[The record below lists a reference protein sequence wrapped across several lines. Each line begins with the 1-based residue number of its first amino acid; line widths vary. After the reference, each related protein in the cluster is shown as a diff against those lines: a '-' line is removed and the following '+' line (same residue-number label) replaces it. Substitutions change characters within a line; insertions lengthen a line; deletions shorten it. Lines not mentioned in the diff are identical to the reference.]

1 MNERPRVFIQQPNKT
16 VDLNW
21 QIIPPECRGPLG
33 LIYDVY
39 CRGGI
44 AALLGLTR
52 QRRTAFRDH
61 LAFQISQGTTE
72 IEEMSM
78 DVKKKVN
85 LIQDDTLRNALMYRY
100 TFDTEPDPESC
111 VPRHTYRITQA
122 RRPYEEVAL
131 MLGDT
136 REGAIATIKKGVT
149 ALGNITDRSPIYWT
163 YGVPGYSN
171 RTTQNHI

>member
-1 MNERPRVFIQQPNKT
+1 MTERPVFIQQSNKT
-16 VDLNW
+16 LDLNW

-44 AALLGLTR
+44 AALLGLTKL
-52 QRRTAFRDH
+52 RRTTFRDH
-61 LAFQISQGTTE
+61 LAFQIGQGTTE

-85 LIQDDTLRNALMYRY
+85 LIQDDSLRNALMYRY
-100 TFDTEPDPESC
+100 IFDTEPDPEGC
-111 VPRHTYRITQA
+111 VPRPYRTTQV
-122 RRPYEEVAL
+122 RRPYEEVAR
-131 MLGDT
+131 MLGST
-136 REGAIATIKKGVT
+136 REGTIATVKKGVA
-149 ALGNITDRSPIYWT
+149 ALGNITDHSPIYWT

-171 RTTQNHI
+171 RTT